1 MYFSKEG
8 RKDYL
13 DFIKNIPIQSL
24 LFFISAMFF
33 HGGLTGKETTIKT
46 IVAIFLLLMGLGAAL
61 ASTSLFVESLRKNL
75 VSPEKE
81 RARTKYPPIQG
92 SVKDRFKQS
101 CRRWWATKRA
111 LLEVFVVL
119 LVIDIAFSVA
129 MISALLST
137 FGALHIN
144 TST

>member
-33 HGGLTGKETTIKT
+33 HGGLTEKETTTKT
-46 IVAIFLLLMGLGAAL
+46 IVAIILLLMGLGAAL

-92 SVKDRFKQS
+92 SIKERFKQS

-111 LLEVFVVL
+111 LLEVFIVL
-119 LVIDIAFSVA
+119 LVIDFAFNVA
-129 MISALLST
+129 IISAVMST
-137 FGALHIN
+137 FSAPHIN
-144 TST
+144 TSR

>member
-1 MYFSKEG
+1 MYFSREG

-24 LFFISAMFF
+24 LFFMSAMFF
-33 HGGLTGKETTIKT
+33 HGGLTGHETTTKK
-46 IVAIFLLLMGLGAAL
+46 IVAVLLLLMGLGAAL

-92 SVKDRFKQS
+92 AAKDRFKQS

-111 LLEVFVVL
+111 LLEVFIVL
-119 LVIDIAFSVA
+119 LVIDFAFNVA
-129 MISALLST
+129 IISAVIST
-137 FGALHIN
+137 FSALHIN
-144 TST
+144 TSG